1 MPSHFQSCP
10 APRIYYAWPPFGSA
24 QGAAKFNQP
33 LSFDTS
39 SVTTMSAMFDMSS
52 AAGPDSCSRRLSFG
66 PAFNSPV
73 NFWDTSRVTS
83 MHGMF
88 RHSSAF
94 NQPLNFDTSRV
105 TDMSEMF
112 QGASAFN
119 EPLSFDTSRVIDM
132 AAMFAQASALNK
144 LLSFVDTSR
153 VTDMSSMLQ
162 QATAFNQPLNFDTS
176 RVTDMSSMLQ
186 GAISFDQ
193 PLYFDFS
200 SVIDMT
206 CMLAT
211 TSCTGDPW
219 GRRRR
224 ALSDSC
230 IVEDEPLVFNHPI
243 TLGTTRRVT
252 DLTGMF
258 AGSKFNQ
265 PVSLDT
271 SGVTSMKAM
280 FQNATAFDQPL
291 SFDTS
296 RVTDMSDMFQN
307 ATAFD
312 QPLSFD
318 TSSVTDMSDMFQ
330 ATSSLS
336 DANKLIIR
344 CAWAGNSAFD
354 STYGAGWVSGDCSLP
369 PACTFTFADKSLK
382 TAVKEFDSNARA
394 AVKELDSNARAAIR
408 KYGPI
413 ADWCVSRVTD
423 MSSLFRGMGD
433 FNANISSWDTS
444 RVTTMR
450 YMFQARPSPAPCMP
464 RAHRGRPRR
473 LSQHTSRPAA
483 RPVPSA
489 LLAILGSSRRPSIS
503 RSAGTRPASRT

>member
-296 RVTDMSDMFQN
+296 
-307 ATAFD
+307 
-312 QPLSFD
+312 
-318 TSSVTDMSDMFQ
+318 SVTDMSDMFQ

-433 FNANISSWDTS
+433 FNADISSWDTS